1 MKYNTILTIIQGMDT
16 HYLNKNTCIHNWQ
29 NLSKLIFVL
38 QISQVKIIIK
48 IKETWRIFRYITIS
62 AIYMYYYFSNKIEGH
77 LSGRSHISWMDS
89 GAAFVWL
96 NDVLHGKSA
105 KRSFFAELCFTWKI
119 SGPAIFFLGGGAHQ
133 PFTKENQRQK
143 KT

>member
-1 MKYNTILTIIQGMDT
+1 
-16 HYLNKNTCIHNWQ
+16 
-29 NLSKLIFVL
+29 
-38 QISQVKIIIK
+38 
-48 IKETWRIFRYITIS
+48 
-62 AIYMYYYFSNKIEGH
+62 MYYYFSNKIEGH

-119 SGPAIFFLGGGAHQ
+119 SGPAIFFWGGEGLISRL
-133 PFTKENQRQK
+133 PRKIIVRKRLK
-143 KT
+143 KG